1 MGVQKAAITAL
12 ELSDTWYENMN
23 KVYFERRRV
32 AEKVMDL
39 LGCVYANNQVGM
51 FLWAKIPDAFENA
64 YQLADRL
71 LYETNLFITPGG
83 IFGSGGNQYLR
94 ISLCSPVIDFE
105 EALERIH
112 LSKLKV

>member
-1 MGVQKAAITAL
+1 L
-12 ELSDTWYENMN
+12 ELTDAWYENLN

-32 AEKVMDL
+32 AKKVMDL

-51 FLWAKIPDAFENA
+51 FLWAKIPDTFENA

-83 IFGSGGNQYLR
+83 IFGSGGDQYLR
-94 ISLCSPVIDFE
+94 ISLCSPVTDFE

-112 LSKLKV
+112 LSELKV